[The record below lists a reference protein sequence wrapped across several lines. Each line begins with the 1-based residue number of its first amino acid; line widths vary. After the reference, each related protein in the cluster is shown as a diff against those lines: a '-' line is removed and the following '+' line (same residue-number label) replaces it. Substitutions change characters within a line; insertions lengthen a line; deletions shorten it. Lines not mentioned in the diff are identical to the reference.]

1 MIVVTGGTGLVGA
14 HLLFDLVQKHDYI
27 RAIKRENSDLEQVKK
42 TFAYYSPNYEE
53 EFKKIV
59 WLNADVTDY
68 FSLEQAF
75 EGAEEVYHLAAVV
88 SFKPSDKDKMKAVN
102 VKGTAHVV
110 NAALH
115 CGVKKLC
122 YVSSIAALG
131 NAEEGKEADEETP
144 WKDSDKTSAYS
155 ISKYKAELEVWRGME
170 EGLQG
175 IIVNPSVIIGPTK
188 WESGSAALFSLMWKG
203 LRYYTSG
210 INGFVYVRDVSS
222 AMIQLMECD
231 IRNERFILNAENIS
245 YQSLFKS
252 MAKYLNKKEPSIAV
266 TKVMSELSWRLF
278 KVLALFRGKQSSITK
293 DTARSS
299 MKKSRYSNQKI
310 KKAIHF
316 QFHNTDEMIALT
328 AKEFLKDHL

>member
-1 MIVVTGGTGLVGA
+1 MVVVTGGTGLLGA
-14 HLLFDLVQKHDYI
+14 HLLFDLVQKHDDI

-53 EFKKIV
+53 DFEKIV

-75 EGAEEVYHLAAVV
+75 EGADEVYHLAALV
-88 SFKPSDKDKMKAVN
+88 SFNPSDQVKMMTIN
-102 VKGTAHVV
+102 VKGTANVV

-131 NAEEGKEADEETP
+131 TAEEGKEIDEESP

-170 EGLQG
+170 EGLQAV
-175 IIVNPSVIIGPTK
+175 IVNPSVIIGPTK
-188 WESGSAALFSLMWKG
+188 WESGSAALFSLIWKG
-203 LRYYTSG
+203 LHFYTGG

-222 AMIQLMECD
+222 AMIRLMESE
-231 IRNERFILNAENIS
+231 INAQRFVLNAENIS
-245 YQSLFKS
+245 YKDLFKS
-252 MAKYLNKKEPSIAV
+252 IAKYLNKKEAHIAV
-266 TKVMSELSWRLF
+266 TRMMSELSWRLF
-278 KVLALFRGKQSSITK
+278 KVQAFFSGKQPTITK

-299 MKKSRYSNQKI
+299 MKKSRYSAQKI
-310 KKAIHF
+310 KKVIHI
-316 QFHNTDEMIALT
+316 QFHDVDEMIALT